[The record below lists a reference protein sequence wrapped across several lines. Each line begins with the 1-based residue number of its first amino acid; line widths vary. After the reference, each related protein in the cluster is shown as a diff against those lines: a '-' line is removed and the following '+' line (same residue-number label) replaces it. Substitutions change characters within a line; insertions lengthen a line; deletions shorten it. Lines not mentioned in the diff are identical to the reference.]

1 MTQLVARRR
10 YEVRQLGS
18 LALFLP
24 IVIVALFGGVALL
37 MHAQGERDSRVFR
50 TFLAGLEMALPL
62 AAGVMAVSI
71 TTSDPARD
79 LQFTLLQPYRSTIAL
94 RLAIMTGWMA
104 CVALFSTVV
113 LGSLNFWRLSHPFLE
128 GQLSW
133 LAPLLWFAAVGA
145 LLPLLIGRRTGATAI
160 IGGIWLFESAAG
172 SYFAGHVWLRPFFLF
187 ATTHQPDAP
196 YWLQNRVMMLATAA
210 IAFALLPFF
219 LERSS
224 GSFALGSE

>member
-1 MTQLVARRR
+1 MTQLFDRCR

-18 LALFLP
+18 PAIFLP

-37 MHAQGERDSRVFR
+37 MHVQDETDSRVFR
-50 TFLAGLEMALPL
+50 SFLAGLEMGLPL

-104 CVALFSTVV
+104 SVALLSTVV
-113 LGSLNFWRLSHPFLE
+113 LGSLNFWRSPQPFMQ

-133 LAPLLWFAAVGA
+133 LAPLLWFCAFGA
-145 LLPLLIGRRTGATAI
+145 LLPLLIGSRTGATAI
-160 IGGIWLFESAAG
+160 LGGIWIFEAIAG
-172 SYFAGHVWLRPFFLF
+172 DYFAERVWLRPFFLF
-187 ATTHQPDAP
+187 MTTHQPDAP
-196 YWLQNRVMMLATAA
+196 NWLQNRLMMLVTAA
-210 IAFALLPFF
+210 IVFALIPFF